1 MARLLLSQR
10 KPAERSLSGAPRRL
24 KAKIIPFPLSQAK
37 AGPDAFGTDQPVRE
51 STAVLRQIR
60 AAWRLTL
67 VLLHILWGCLIVATT
82 FPHRSLASQ
91 RRAKRDWS
99 RQILGHLGVRLKVLG
114 KVPAGGVLIVANHIS
129 WLDIYAIN
137 AVRPCA
143 FVCKEEVRRWPV
155 LGWLTARSETLFIQR
170 GNRRAAHRTAEALSD
185 ALRAKA
191 AIVVFPEGTTTDGS
205 HMLPFR
211 PALLQSAVDA
221 EVPVI
226 PVALRYRD
234 AHHAISPAAAYDGD
248 ITIWQCLRAIALA
261 DRLVAEVTVLPAID
275 ARHERAHLAAHAKH
289 EIATAL
295 GIAHQLREAHPAPD
309 ER

>member
-1 MARLLLSQR
+1 MIR
-10 KPAERSLSGAPRRL
+10 
-24 KAKIIPFPLSQAK
+24 FPLGQVK
-37 AGPDAFGTDQPVRE
+37 AGPDTPGTDQPVRE

-67 VLLHILWGCLIVATT
+67 VLLHILWGCLLVATT
-82 FPHRSLASQ
+82 FPRRSLASQ

-99 RQILGHLGVRLKVLG
+99 RQILGHLGVKLKVRG
-114 KVPAGGVLIVANHIS
+114 KVPAGGVLIVANHVS

-137 AVRPCA
+137 AARPCA
-143 FVCKEEVRRWPV
+143 FVCKDDVRGWPV
-155 LGWLTARSETLFIQR
+155 LGWLTARSETVFIQR

-221 EVPVI
+221 GVPVV
-226 PVALRYRD
+226 PVALRYRE
-234 AHHAISPAAAYDGD
+234 AKHEISQAAAYAGD
-248 ITIWQCLRAIALA
+248 TTLWQCLRAIAFA
-261 DRLVAEVTVLPAID
+261 DRMVVEVTVLPEID

-289 EIATAL
+289 EIASAL
-295 GIAHQLREAHPAPD
+295 DIPHHLH
-309 ER
+309 

>member
-1 MARLLLSQR
+1 MTRHLLTQR
-10 KPAERSLSGAPRRL
+10 KPAERSLRGAALRL
-24 KAKIIPFPLSQAK
+24 KAIVIPFPLRQVK
-37 AGPDAFGTDQPVRE
+37 AEPRAPGTDQPVRE
-51 STAVLRQIR
+51 SMAVLRQIR

-82 FPHRSLASQ
+82 FPRRSLASQ

-99 RQILGHLGVRLKVLG
+99 RQILGHLGVRLKVQG
-114 KVPAGGVLIVANHIS
+114 KVPAGGVLVVANHVS

-155 LGWLTARSETLFIQR
+155 LGWLTARSESVFIQR
-170 GNRRAAHRTAEALSD
+170 GSRRAAHRTAEALTD

-221 EVPVI
+221 EVPVV

-234 AHHAISPAAAYDGD
+234 ARHAISPAAAYDGD

-261 DRLVAEVTVLPAID
+261 DQLVAEVTVLPAID

-295 GIAHQLREAHPAPD
+295 GIAHQVHETHATLD
-309 ER
+309 EN